1 MCGENAMTD
10 QQSQQIERLY
20 FDLFAQMTAYANS
33 VLKNRALAEE
43 AVQETFRV
51 ACMKPEALCASPNP
65 KGWLLLTL
73 KNVLNNTVRSM
84 ASASRLTE
92 KIKMTYEPA
101 GSDSTDLRLLYG
113 PLADR
118 EEFRLI
124 RSLSEGKTILEL
136 ARELDISVEACKK
149 RVQRAKE
156 KLKKRLK
163 L

>member
-149 RVQRAKE
+149 RVQRARVY
-156 KLKKRLK
+156 LKKRI
-163 L
+163 

>member
-20 FDLFAQMTAYANS
+20 FDLFTQMTAYANS

-92 KIKMTYEPA
+92 KLKMTYEPA

-118 EEFRLI
+118 EEFKLVQ
-124 RSLSEGKTILEL
+124 SVSEGKTMLEL

-149 RVQRAKE
+149 RVQRARAY
-156 KLKKRLK
+156 LKKRI
-163 L
+163 

>member
-43 AVQETFRV
+43 SVQETFRI

-101 GSDSTDLRLLYG
+101 ISDSTDLRLLYG
-113 PLADR
+113 TLADR

-149 RVQRAKE
+149 RVQRARAY
-156 KLKKRLK
+156 LKKRI
-163 L
+163 

>member
-20 FDLFAQMTAYANS
+20 FELFTQMTAYANS
-33 VLKNRALAEE
+33 VLKNRAIAEE

-101 GSDSTDLRLLYG
+101 SSDSTDLRLLYG

-149 RVQRAKE
+149 RVQRARAY
-156 KLKKRLK
+156 LKKRI
-163 L
+163 

>member
-1 MCGENAMTD
+1 MCGENTMTD

-73 KNVLNNTVRSM
+73 KNVLNNTVRRMVST
-84 ASASRLTE
+84 SRLTE
-92 KIKMTYEPA
+92 KIKITYEPA
-101 GSDSTDLRLLYG
+101 SSDPTDLRLLYG

-124 RSLSEGKTILEL
+124 RSVSEGKTILEL
-136 ARELDISVEACKK
+136 AQELDISVEACKK
-149 RVQRAKE
+149 RVQRARAY
-156 KLKKRLK
+156 LKKRI
-163 L
+163 

>member
-20 FDLFAQMTAYANS
+20 FDLFTQMTAYANS

-43 AVQETFRV
+43 AVQETFRI

-92 KIKMTYEPA
+92 KLKMTYEPA

-118 EEFRLI
+118 EEFKLVQ
-124 RSLSEGKTILEL
+124 SVSEGKTMLEL

-149 RVQRAKE
+149 RVQRARAY
-156 KLKKRLK
+156 LKKRI
-163 L
+163 